1 MAPHQHATDVPNHHA
16 HHPGFAGASGLLVAL
31 SMAVGRSADADLAAR
46 LVDLRPGDHVVD
58 VGCGPGAAARRAA
71 RAGARVTGVEPA
83 QVMLS
88 VARRL
93 TRGGAVTYVEG
104 TAEALPLGDA
114 SADALWAIAT
124 VHHWPDV
131 EAGVAEALRVL
142 GPGGRFLAAERRT
155 RPGATGLASH
165 GWTDQQAEAFA
176 ALCRT
181 AGFTDVR
188 REPHR
193 AGRRSLVAVL
203 ATRP

>member
-1 MAPHQHATDVPNHHA
+1 MAHQHATDVPNHHA
-16 HHPGFAGASGLLVAL
+16 HHRRFAGVTGALAAL
-31 SMAVGRSADADLAAR
+31 SMAVGRSADADLAIR
-46 LVDLRPGDHVVD
+46 LVDLHPGDHVVD
-58 VGCGPGAAARRAA
+58 VGCGPGAAARRAV
-71 RAGARVTGVEPA
+71 RAGARVTAVDPA
-83 QVMLS
+83 TVMLS

-93 TRGGAVTYVEG
+93 TRGGAVTYLEG
-104 TAEALPLGDA
+104 TAEALPLDDSG
-114 SADALWAIAT
+114 ADALWAIAT

-131 EAGVAEALRVL
+131 EAGVSEAHRVL
-142 GPGGRFLAAERRT
+142 RPGGRFLAAERRT

-165 GWTDQQAEAFA
+165 GWTDRQAEAFA

>member
-1 MAPHQHATDVPNHHA
+1 MAHQHATDVPNHHA
-16 HHPGFAGASGLLVAL
+16 HHPRFAGATGALAAL
-31 SMAVGRSADADLAAR
+31 SMAVGRSADAGLAIR
-46 LVDLRPGDHVVD
+46 LVGLHPGDHVVD

-71 RAGARVTGVEPA
+71 RAGARVTAVEPA
-83 QVMLS
+83 PVMLS

-93 TRGGAVTYVEG
+93 TRGGAVTYLEG

-114 SADALWAIAT
+114 GADALWAIAT

-131 EAGVAEALRVL
+131 EAGVSEAHRVL
-142 GPGGRFLAAERRT
+142 RPGGRFLAAERRT

-165 GWTDQQAEAFA
+165 GWTDRQAEAFA